1 MSVRLFAV
9 SMMLAGLAFAQL
21 DTNSVTVT
29 ASRTVSSSP
38 DQVIFGVFVNSGY
51 TSSLSDIVNAVSSV
65 GVTQA
70 NFSTLTQTSNTS
82 PALQWGFGLVVPFA
96 QLKNTAAALAG
107 LAQSITQNSS
117 GLTLSFSVAG
127 TQTSQLPPCP
137 IAGLISDAGS
147 QAQNLAAGAGRSL
160 GGILAMST
168 ATSNNGS
175 SVAVI
180 GIYAYTS
187 LGSAT
192 SSSCSLTVKYAL
204 GN

>member
-1 MSVRLFAV
+1 MYLRLSV
-9 SMMLAGLAFAQL
+9 LA
-21 DTNSVTVT
+21 
-29 ASRTVSSSP
+29 SP
-38 DQVIFGVFVNSGY
+38 DQVIFGVFVNSGFA
-51 TSSLSDIVNAVSSV
+51 SSLSDIVNAVSSV
-65 GVTQA
+65 GITAA
-70 NFSTLTQTSNTS
+70 NFSTLTQVSNPN

-96 QLKNTAAALAG
+96 QLKNTSAALAS
-107 LAQSITQNSS
+107 LAQSIPQNNS

-137 IAGLISDAGS
+137 IAGLISDAGA

-180 GIYAYTS
+180 YAYTS

-192 SSSCSLTVKYAL
+192 SSYCSLTVEYAL